1 MLNLPVT
8 VFDTA
13 TSTPAPYC
21 SFKLVDNNPGDAFD
35 GTYALVDDLPLFGL
49 SGIVLQPTDAA
60 GATIFTCDND
70 NHLLAGDLYAVVSG
84 GSTNS
89 FFNFDDQEGISANGE
104 DLVTCTVD
112 GTGQMTCSANG
123 ASVLQY
129 CNYAVDGQGE
139 IAVLSTAL
147 DGSSDITCNLVNLAV
162 VPIVC

>member
-35 GTYALVDDLPLFGL
+35 GTYALVDDLPSFGL
-49 SGIVLQPTDAA
+49 SGIVVQPTDAA

-129 CNYAVDGQGE
+129 CNYAAYGQGE
-139 IAVLSTAL
+139 VGVLSTAL
-147 DGSSDITCNLVNLAV
+147 DSVTLCNLVNFAV
-162 VPIVC
+162 VPIAC